1 MALQRKGGPSVDRAD
16 DLETLASSPD
26 FESQADG
33 GFVKDTEKSFSVYQD
48 YWAELISAQYRRL

>member
-1 MALQRKGGPSVDRAD
+1 VDRAD